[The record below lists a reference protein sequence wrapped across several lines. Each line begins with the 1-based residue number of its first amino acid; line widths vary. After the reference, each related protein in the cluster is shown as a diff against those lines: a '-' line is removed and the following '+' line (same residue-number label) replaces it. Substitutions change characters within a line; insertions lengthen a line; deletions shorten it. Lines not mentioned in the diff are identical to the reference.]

1 MVLSAYIG
9 FNTLYPYPVQNNHNH
24 RRHNRTSEYN
34 VHSVEAWSVSMVT
47 ETVMHVSG
55 KLMLDLNR
63 ISSLLQRRR
72 PRHLVSQIR
81 QFNRMFRYHLL
92 LKRFYVDENAPKSI
106 SAARSSPCM
115 NKRVYNFP
123 PRTLLVFKSADC
135 RWKGEGG
142 VERMRWEGREGNDL
156 SWPLTGAVINVSSG
170 RSTTCSP
177 AWSAHRVAATERQQ
191 GASSCEHY
199 STD

>member
-92 LKRFYVDENAPKSI
+92 LKRFL
-106 SAARSSPCM
+106 C
-115 NKRVYNFP
+115 
-123 PRTLLVFKSADC
+123 
-135 RWKGEGG
+135 G
-142 VERMRWEGREGNDL
+142 
-156 SWPLTGAVINVSSG
+156 
-170 RSTTCSP
+170 
-177 AWSAHRVAATERQQ
+177 
-191 GASSCEHY
+191 
-199 STD
+199 